1 VKDEIIE
8 RLTSEKQAMLM
19 ELHNMEIALHKF
31 QDIFDSIG
39 HEVIKRSSP
48 VSNSQD
54 VTEDVNREKLESIPG
69 SQCEPANE
77 HTVIPVFDEA
87 ATTPNIEGQSEIDPG
102 RKQVQSQSSLMH
114 SALPSPEPANAN
126 AETADCLHGSEDI
139 DMVKTQNTLLRC
151 LLLCPEVGPYVCS
164 LHLLFTG

>member
-1 VKDEIIE
+1 
-8 RLTSEKQAMLM
+8 M

-102 RKQVQSQSSLMH
+102 RKQVQSQSSLMASIH
-114 SALPSPEPANAN
+114 MIISIFWQCYYSPIFIVLSDFS
-126 AETADCLHGSEDI
+126 T
-139 DMVKTQNTLLRC
+139 
-151 LLLCPEVGPYVCS
+151 
-164 LHLLFTG
+164 

>member
-87 ATTPNIEGQSEIDPG
+87 GTIIS
-102 RKQVQSQSSLMH
+102 
-114 SALPSPEPANAN
+114 
-126 AETADCLHGSEDI
+126 
-139 DMVKTQNTLLRC
+139 
-151 LLLCPEVGPYVCS
+151 
-164 LHLLFTG
+164 

>member
-1 VKDEIIE
+1 
-8 RLTSEKQAMLM
+8 M

-139 DMVKTQNTLLRC
+139 DMDNSSPGR
-151 LLLCPEVGPYVCS
+151 
-164 LHLLFTG
+164 